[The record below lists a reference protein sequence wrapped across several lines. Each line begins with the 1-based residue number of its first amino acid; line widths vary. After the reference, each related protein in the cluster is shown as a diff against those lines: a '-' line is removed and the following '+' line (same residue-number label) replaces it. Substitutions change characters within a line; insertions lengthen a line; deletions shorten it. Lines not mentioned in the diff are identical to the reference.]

1 MAALSLGLWGLSKT
15 GNYHGRRVRG
25 IPDYQSL
32 TIYQPSAPLS
42 RSPIRRAYCTFFP
55 LTSLDPTH
63 PSSSA
68 NLVRVPK
75 SNEMIPLNTV
85 T

>member
-1 MAALSLGLWGLSKT
+1 
-15 GNYHGRRVRG
+15 
-25 IPDYQSL
+25 
-32 TIYQPSAPLS
+32 
-42 RSPIRRAYCTFFP
+42 